1 MFASIILLACFEDLL
16 TTLALCLIPF
26 ILGWLAAYAYY
37 KVPALRNQVAD
48 LNARNGQLDADL
60 TDARLRIASL
70 EAEVEN
76 RNGQIAKLR
85 NDLIICEGE
94 RMSFKEQLA
103 NLGVAAGGRASASAP
118 APEKITFLG
127 NTYKWDEL
135 KIVEGIGPKI
145 EALLHNGGIKTWRQ
159 LADAPVERLTE
170 ILRAAGPDYAMHN
183 PATWPSQADMAD
195 RQAWDDLKKY
205 QDELTA
211 GRE

>member
-1 MFASIILLACFEDLL
+1 MLTSIILLACFEDLL
-16 TTLALCLIPF
+16 TTLALCLVPF

-37 KVPALRNQVAD
+37 KVPGLRNQVAD
-48 LNARNGQLDADL
+48 LNARNAQLDTDL
-60 TDARLRIASL
+60 TDARMRIAAV
-70 EAEVEN
+70 EAEVES
-76 RNGQIAKLR
+76 RDGQISKLR

-103 NLGVAAGGRASASAP
+103 NLGVAAGRSASAP
-118 APEKITFLG
+118 EKIAFFG
-127 NTYKWDEL
+127 KNYKWDDL

-145 EALLHNGGIKTWRQ
+145 EALLHEGGIKTWRQ
-159 LADAPVERLTE
+159 LADAAIERLTE

-183 PATWPSQADMAD
+183 PATWPRQANLAD
-195 RQAWDDLKKY
+195 RQAWDELKKY

>member
-1 MFASIILLACFEDLL
+1 MFASIILLACFEDLI

-85 NDLIICEGE
+85 NDLITCEGE
-94 RMSFKEQLA
+94 RMSFKEQLS
-103 NLGVAAGGRASASAP
+103 NLGVAAGVRASASAP
-118 APEKITFLG
+118 APEKITFFG
-127 NTYKWDEL
+127 KTYKWDDL

-205 QDELTA
+205 QDELTG